1 MVEERTAQLAESNQR
16 LEMVNRELE
25 AFSYSASH
33 DLRAPLRSMEGFA
46 QALLEDYG
54 DRMEEKARDY
64 LGRIINA
71 SRTMAEL
78 IDDLLSLSRVT
89 RSEMRIEKT
98 DLSAIAETILA
109 THARTE
115 PARAV
120 EYVVEPGAVARCD
133 PRLLRIALE
142 NLLDNAWKFTGK
154 TPNARIEFRVVRENG
169 VTMFCVQDNGAGFE
183 MEYAGK
189 LFAPF
194 QRLHAAGD
202 FPGTGIGLAIVQRIV
217 HRHGGTVR
225 AEGKPG
231 GGATICFTL

>member
-1 MVEERTAQLAESNQR
+1 
-16 LEMVNRELE
+16 
-25 AFSYSASH
+25 
-33 DLRAPLRSMEGFA
+33 MEGFA

-54 DRMEEKARDY
+54 DRMEEKARNY

-78 IDDLLSLSRVT
+78 IDNLLSLSRVT
-89 RSEMRIEKT
+89 RSEMRIEET

-115 PARAV
+115 PARSV
-120 EYVVEPGAVARCD
+120 ECVVEPGAVARCD
-133 PRLLRIALE
+133 PRLLRIVME

-154 TPNARIEFRVVRENG
+154 TPNARIEFRAVRENG
-169 VTMFCVQDNGAGFE
+169 VTTFCVRDNGAGFE

-189 LFAPF
+189 LFTPF

-225 AEGKPG
+225 AEGRPG